1 MAWVT
6 IATTGMRY
14 GNLYF
19 QYDNSQGTTSRYCR
33 LYFEFYS
40 GSYGDWNML
49 DTSINGAWVGT
60 IRINSNGEK
69 WTGWLD
75 AGYRSW
81 WCHINWWDIGYTEY
95 SGGGTV
101 PSGVVAPTKPTV
113 SAAVSSTTQNSV
125 TYGTTSFGTPSSGT
139 VYLYGGTSASP
150 TTQLASKTST
160 GDSTYNHTGLTGNTK
175 YYYRSRAS
183 NGSAN
188 SDYSA
193 DATAV
198 TKPATPSACSLT
210 VTGETTA
217 TLSVTSP
224 SQGSA
229 LSMTVYYKLNNGSYA
244 SMGTITQGGTITK
257 TLTGLT
263 AGTNYTATVYISTTS
278 GNSGEKTS
286 SQVTTWKKPQGL
298 TVSAVAAGDKS
309 VTATGSITS
318 YGVPASESERA
329 LILGVSET
337 LNSNTVVREKSA
349 GAVTS
354 GSVTLDNNSGYSIHQ
369 PLNMQGNS
377 TYYPYIW
384 VTNNKVS
391 TMIWSGTVTT
401 KASISNGSITQVTNN
416 SAQITITIPSQG
428 TANTITAHYRIK
440 EGETGTWG
448 PWTGNQTITPSAPIT
463 YTITGLKP
471 NTTYVVEPNVN
482 NTVGGTSAALV
493 TFTTKPALYGSV
505 NGQSK
510 AIINLYGSVGGQT
523 KRITKMY
530 GSLNGVTKRLI

>member
-40 GSYGDWNML
+40 GNYGDWNML

-69 WTGWLD
+69 WTGWLE

-81 WCHINWWDIGYTEY
+81 WCHVNWWDIGYTEY

-113 SAAVSSTTQNSV
+113 SAAVSSTTQNNV

-150 TTQLASKTST
+150 TTQLTSKTST
-160 GDSTYNHTGLTGNTK
+160 GNSTYNHTGLTGNTK

-193 DATAV
+193 DATAI

-286 SQVTTWKKPQGL
+286 SQVTTWKKPQG
-298 TVSAVAAGDKS
+298 VAASLSSRTTNSATLAVSLTDYGVPNNDAS
-309 VTATGSITS
+309 RFIEGAVGPANGGTPYRYTHSAAGATSATVTVNNSSPVYPSDGSITISPNTQYS
-318 YGVPASESERA
+318 YRA
-329 LILGVSET
+329 YADNKKVNATSAWTNFVT
-337 LNSNTVVREKSA
+337 LA
-349 GAVTS
+349 AITS
-354 GSVTLDNNSGYSIHQ
+354 GSVNDITNSSATL
-369 PLNMQGNS
+369 
-377 TYYPYIW
+377 
-384 VTNNKVS
+384 
-391 TMIWSGTVTT
+391 
-401 KASISNGSITQVTNN
+401 
-416 SAQITITIPSQG
+416 TITIPAQG
-428 TANTITAHYRIK
+428 TANTIVAKYRIR
-440 EGETGTWG
+440 EGSGAWG
-448 PWTGNQTITPSAPIT
+448 QWIGDKTMTPNSST
-463 YTITGLKP
+463 SYTITGLKP
-471 NTTYVVEPNVN
+471 NTEYTIEPNVN

-530 GSLNGVTKRLI
+530 GSVNGVTKRLI